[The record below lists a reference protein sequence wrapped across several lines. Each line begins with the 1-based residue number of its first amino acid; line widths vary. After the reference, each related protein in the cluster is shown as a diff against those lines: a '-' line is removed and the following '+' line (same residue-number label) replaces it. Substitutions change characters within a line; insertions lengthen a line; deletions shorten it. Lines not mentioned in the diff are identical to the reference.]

1 MRINELDP
9 SSSPLA
15 AFGWQLRERRRR
27 ERLTQEGL
35 GVLVGYTG
43 AYVSLIENGKRRPP
57 VEFVRAVDRALGAA
71 GALEGA
77 WWMLGHTAFRGGFPE
92 YVGLESVARRIHAW
106 DMGLPPG
113 IAQTEEFARALQAGY
128 VQRGSVT
135 PEQAEERIGVLLGR
149 QAPLHLPDPPELHMV
164 LDESCIRTVVGSP
177 GVTARQLA
185 WLAELSTRPNVVLQI
200 MPFAGGARRPFTHLT
215 ILLTM
220 ADGTLV
226 GYTET
231 HQRGYVEQESEIVA
245 GWMREYH
252 RLQIEALSPADSL
265 VLVGKA
271 RKDLCN
277 MVPVDPA
284 NAGWFK
290 SSYSDGAGACV
301 EISTA
306 YAQSHGVVLVRDSKD
321 RAGSYLTLPATAWGA
336 FAGAAGSGV
345 FGAV

>member
-35 GVLVGYTG
+35 GALVGYTG

-77 WWMLGHTAFRGGFPE
+77 WWMLGHTAFYEGFPE
-92 YVGLESVARRIHAW
+92 YVGLEGNARRIQVW
-106 DMGLPPG
+106 EIGISPG
-113 IAQTEEFARALQAGY
+113 IAQTEEFARAVHESY
-128 VQRGSVT
+128 VQRGAVT
-135 PEQAEERIGVLLGR
+135 PTQAAERVGVLLGR
-149 QAPLHLPDPPELHMV
+149 QASLYLPNPPELHMV
-164 LDESCIRTVVGSP
+164 LDESCIRTVIGSP
-177 GVTARQLA
+177 AVSARQLA
-185 WLAELSTRPNVVLQI
+185 WLIELSARPNVILQV
-200 MPFAGGARRPFTHLT
+200 MPFASGSRRPYRQPVY
-215 ILLTM
+215 LLTM
-220 ADGTLV
+220 HDGALV

-231 HQRGYVEQESEIVA
+231 HQRGYVERENETVA
-245 GWMREYH
+245 GWTDDYH
-252 RLQIEALSPADSL
+252 RLQAEALPPADSVAL
-265 VLVGKA
+265 VSKA

-277 MVPVDPA
+277 MLPVDSA
-284 NAGWFK
+284 KASWFK
-290 SSYSDGAGACV
+290 SSYSDSGGACV

-321 RAGSYLTLPATAWGA
+321 RDGSYLTLPATAWGA

>member
-15 AFGWQLRERRRR
+15 AFGWQIRERRRR
-27 ERLTQEGL
+27 EGLTQGEL
-35 GVLVGYTG
+35 GRLAGYTA
-43 AYVSLIENGKRRPP
+43 AYVSLIENGRRRPP
-57 VEFVRAVDRALGAA
+57 VEFIRALDRALGAA

-92 YVGLESVARRIHAW
+92 YVGLEAVARRIHAW
-106 DMGLPPG
+106 DIGLPPG
-113 IAQTEEFARALQAGY
+113 IAQTEEYARALQAGY

-135 PEQAEERIGVLLGR
+135 PERAEERIGVLIGR
-149 QAPLHLPDPPELHMV
+149 QAPLHLPDPPELYMV

-185 WLAELSTRPNVVLQI
+185 WLAELSARPNVVLQV

-220 ADGTLV
+220 PDGALV

-231 HQRGYVEQESEIVA
+231 HQRGYVEHENETVM
-245 GWMREYH
+245 GWMHEYH
-252 RLQIEALSPADSL
+252 RLQVEALSPADSL
-265 VLVGKA
+265 ALISKA
-271 RKDLCN
+271 RKELCT
-277 MVPVDPA
+277 MLPVDQA
-284 NAGWFK
+284 NASWFK

-301 EISTA
+301 EVSTVHA
-306 YAQSHGVVLVRDSKD
+306 ESHGVVLVRDSKD
-321 RAGSYLTLPATAWGA
+321 PDGPYLTLPAAAWSA
-336 FAGAAGSGV
+336 FAD
-345 FGAV
+345 AV